1 MTSIRHSVSINH
13 LNDPWFDEPCDI
25 FPRREFS
32 ILRSDPFDDF
42 DRVVARQRK
51 MMDEMMERHRRW
63 TDEAFSR
70 RNDFLDLEMP
80 RLEAPRVF
88 QSQTSFPRVDS
99 ANQNVSIRLNLPRD
113 LDPSKINVQLNNNEL
128 IVRGEDKVDKP
139 GHKSSTSFYQRTT
152 LPSNT
157 NFDAMKAVYD
167 NVTLNITAPLN
178 QSIQHSG
185 RALPIQYN
193 RNWACF
199 ENHDRSRW

>member
-13 LNDPWFDEPCDI
+13 LNDPWFDEPRDL
-25 FPRREFS
+25 FPRHEFS
-32 ILRSDPFDDF
+32 INRADPFDDF

-63 TDEAFSR
+63 ADQAFSR

-80 RLEAPRVF
+80 RFEKFEAPQRIF
-88 QSQTSFPRVDS
+88 QSQTAYPRVDS
-99 ANQNVSIRLNLPRD
+99 ANQNVSFRLNLPRD

-128 IVRGEDKVDKP
+128 IVRGEDRIDKP
-139 GHKSSTSFYQRTT
+139 GHKSSTSFYQSTT

-167 NVTLNITAPLN
+167 NGILNITAPLN
-178 QSIQHSG
+178 QSIQHGG
-185 RALPIQYN
+185 RTLPIQYN
-193 RNWACF
+193 RNWA
-199 ENHDRSRW
+199 SRPI